1 MKLLLKI
8 HSDFLSNACSDE
20 RQTLLRRSILPVLLF
35 CLLAIGPGSY
45 VNAQLPGNPPD
56 TAKTAKKLVT
66 YPPDSLGRRTPRG
79 TIDGFLRAASQGDFQ
94 KAALYLRRDP
104 ALKKKQDR
112 IRQAQV
118 LHALV
123 EANGNIYPY
132 SWISNDY
139 EGKEDD
145 GLGPNLDRIGAIKV
159 NNESVE
165 LILESTKDASG
176 RPLWLFSTQTV
187 ERIPLDS
194 NQLASSSLLS
204 KLSPKIFLENAWG
217 GVPIA
222 HWVAMLL
229 LIMLSFIVARLL
241 STLFL
246 RVIPLVYH
254 KAGQEPIAGVLSAFS
269 LPARLYLAVLLF
281 VFLSRKA
288 GISIVVRQWFSNL
301 TLIVGLVA
309 VLLLIWELVD
319 VVTRISERRMARRRN
334 QAAVSAILFSRRAL
348 KTAIVVGGILFV
360 LDTFGFDVS
369 TGLAALG
376 IGGIALALG
385 TQKTVENFIGSVTI
399 IADQPI
405 RVGDFCRIGDITG
418 TIEQIGMRATRVRTN
433 DRTLVSIPNGDLS
446 SLKIENMAYREKFWY
461 HPIFNLRMET
471 TPDQIRYLLVE
482 LRAILYAH
490 PKVNPTP
497 ARVRLIEVGATSFRI
512 EVFAYINT
520 IEFDDFLEIQE
531 DLLLRMMEVVTNSGT
546 SFALPS
552 QTVYL
557 AQDQGY
563 SPEQAAKARERVK
576 EWQEAG
582 ELSIPSFS
590 KEKVQNLKDTI
601 SYPTEGSSKRKEMS

>member
-1 MKLLLKI
+1 MLITI
-8 HSDFLSNACSDE
+8 HSDFLSIKFQNEAFRLSAIGN
-20 RQTLLRRSILPVLLF
+20 LLRICILSVF
-35 CLLAIGPGSY
+35 LALTGT
-45 VNAQLPGNPPD
+45 NLHAQLPAIPQD
-56 TAKTAKKLVT
+56 TAKATMSQIT

-79 TIDGFLRAASQGDFQ
+79 AVDGFLRAASQNNFK

-112 IRQAQV
+112 TRQAKA
-118 LHALV
+118 LNALV
-123 EANGNIYPY
+123 EAKGNIYPY

-139 EGKEDD
+139 EGKKDD
-145 GLGPNLDRIGAIKV
+145 ELGPNLDRIGAVEV

-176 RPLWLFSTQTV
+176 GPIWLFSTQTI

-194 NQLASSSLLS
+194 AQIASSSLLS
-204 KLSPKIFLENAWG
+204 KLSPKILIENDWG

-229 LIMLSFIVARLL
+229 LIIFSFVMASVLAR
-241 STLFL
+241 LFL
-246 RVIPLVYH
+246 RTVPLVYR
-254 KAGQEPIAGVLSAFS
+254 KAGEEPISGVLKAFS

-281 VFLSRKA
+281 IFLSREA

-309 VLLLIWELVD
+309 GLLLVWELVD
-319 VVTRISERRMARRRN
+319 VATRLSERRMARRRN

-348 KTAIVVGGILFV
+348 KIAIVVGGILLM

-405 RVGDFCRIGDITG
+405 RVGDFCRIGDIAG

-433 DRTLVSIPNGDLS
+433 DRTVVSIPNGDLS
-446 SLKIENMAYREKFWY
+446 SLKIENLAYREKFWF
-461 HPIFNLRMET
+461 HPVFNLRIET
-471 TPDQIRYLLVE
+471 TPDQIRQIVGALRNVLLT
-482 LRAILYAH
+482 H
-490 PKVNPTP
+490 PRVDPSP
-497 ARVRLIEVGATSFRI
+497 ARVRFIGVGLSGVQIEIFS
-512 EVFAYINT
+512 YINT
-520 IEFDDFLEIQE
+520 GEQEVFLEIQE
-531 DLLLRMMEVVTNSGT
+531 ELLLKMMEVITNSGT
-546 SFALPS
+546 ALMLPS
-552 QTVYL
+552 QTIYFAKDHGL
-557 AQDQGY
+557 PQEESQII
-563 SPEQAAKARERVK
+563 SPE
-576 EWQEAG
+576 
-582 ELSIPSFS
+582 
-590 KEKVQNLKDTI
+590 
-601 SYPTEGSSKRKEMS
+601 

>member
-1 MKLLLKI
+1 MSITI
-8 HSDFLSNACSDE
+8 HSDFLPITFSNEARRLFKKGSV
-20 RQTLLRRSILPVLLF
+20 LRIFILSIFLGLT
-35 CLLAIGPGSY
+35 GS
-45 VNAQLPGNPPD
+45 NLHAQLPATTQD
-56 TAKTAKKLVT
+56 TTKAGKSEVT

-79 TIDGFLRAASQGDFQ
+79 AVDGFLRAASQNNFK

-112 IRQAQV
+112 TRQAKA
-118 LHALV
+118 LNALV
-123 EANGNIYPY
+123 EAKGSIYPY

-139 EGKEDD
+139 EGKTDD
-145 GLGPNLDRIGAIKV
+145 ELGPNLDRIGAVEV

-176 RPLWLFSTQTV
+176 GPIWLFSTQTI

-194 NQLASSSLLS
+194 AQIASSSLLS
-204 KLSPKIFLENAWG
+204 KLSPKILIENDWG

-229 LIMLSFIVARLL
+229 LIILSFVAASLL
-241 STLFL
+241 ARLFL
-246 RVIPLVYH
+246 RTIPLVYR
-254 KAGQEPIAGVLSAFS
+254 KAGEEPISGVLKAFS

-281 VFLSRKA
+281 VSLSREA

-301 TLIVGLVA
+301 TLIVGLA
-309 VLLLIWELVD
+309 AALLLIWELVD
-319 VVTRISERRMARRRN
+319 VATRITERRMARRRN

-348 KTAIVVGGILFV
+348 KIAIVVGGILLV

-405 RVGDFCRIGDITG
+405 RVGDFCKIGDIAG

-433 DRTLVSIPNGDLS
+433 DRTVVSIPNGDLS
-446 SLKIENMAYREKFWY
+446 SLKIENLAYREKFWF
-461 HPIFNLRMET
+461 HPVFNLRMET
-471 TPDQIRYLLVE
+471 TPDQLRYLLVE

-490 PKVNPTP
+490 PKVNSSP
-497 ARVRLIEVGATSFRI
+497 ARVRLIEVGATSFKI

-520 IEFDDFLEIQE
+520 IDNDDFLEIQE
-531 DLLLRMMEVVTNSGT
+531 DLLLRMMELVTKSGT

-563 SPEQAAKARERVK
+563 SPEEAAKASEQVK
-576 EWQEAG
+576 QWQESG

-590 KEKVQNLKDTI
+590 KEKVSTLKDTI
-601 SYPTEGSSKRKEMS
+601 SYPPEGSSKRKEML